1 MTPNEAFKF
10 VLDTYDIKPQ
20 QLANKSG
27 VNKSIISKFINGRS
41 DIHATN
47 LQKIVLALPPE
58 ARTHFNMLFSFSKDK
73 FAEKANKYQI

>member
-20 QLANKSG
+20 QLADESG
-27 VNKSIISKFINGRS
+27 VNKSIISKFVNGRS

-58 ARTHFNMLFSFSKDK
+58 ARTHFNMLFSFSNNKIAK
-73 FAEKANKYQI
+73 KANKSKV